1 MRKKSVKKNYIYNLM
16 FQILAIVT
24 PIITTPY
31 LARRLG
37 PSGNGIYGY
46 TISIVTY
53 FILFGS
59 LGINLY
65 AQREIAYV
73 QDNKKKRSKVFSE
86 IFILKTITMIISM
99 ICFYFFFCINGE
111 YSIYFKILLLEM
123 VANIFDISW
132 LYSGL
137 EEFKTISIRNIFIR
151 ILSVVMILTL
161 IKGPGDVNRYIF
173 IYTFTTLISSL
184 ALWLNL
190 KEYINFTTKKLNII
204 KHIKPTIALF
214 IPQIAIQ
221 VYVVLDKTML
231 GSILND
237 MNEVGY
243 YEQAQKIVKLLLTV
257 ITSAGTVMLPRIA
270 KEFADNNMDKIHAYM
285 RKTFNF
291 TFLLASPLI
300 FGIIVVSNRF
310 VPLFFGTGYG
320 PVIPIMCSMSII
332 ILFIGLST
340 VIGTQ
345 YLLPLKKQKEY
356 TISVII
362 GAIVNLVL
370 NFLLISKFKSMGA
383 CIGTIVA
390 EFTVTSVQLYYVRD
404 KFKITELLS
413 LAKNY
418 IFAGIIM
425 FIACYFVG
433 IYVPRRLITV
443 ICQVSTGIIVYFGV
457 LLLIRDK
464 FVIQYTKIGLNY
476 IKRLF
481 KK

>member
-16 FQILAIVT
+16 FQILAIIT

-86 IFILKTITMIISM
+86 IFLLKSLTMIISM
-99 ICFYFFFCINGE
+99 ICFYFIFCINGE
-111 YSIYFKILLLEM
+111 YAIYFKILLLEM
-123 VANIFDISW
+123 LANIFDISW
-132 LYSGL
+132 LYAGI

-151 ILSVVMILTL
+151 LLSVTMILTL

-190 KEYINFTTKKLNII
+190 RKYVDFTTKKLNLI
-204 KHIKPTIALF
+204 KHIKPTITLF
-214 IPQIAIQ
+214 VPQIAIQ
-221 VYVVLDKTML
+221 IYVVLDKTMI

-237 MNEVGY
+237 MNEVCY
-243 YEQAQKIVKLLLTV
+243 YEQAQKIVKILLTI
-257 ITSAGTVMLPRIA
+257 ITSIGTVMLPRIA
-270 KEFADNNMDKIHAYM
+270 KEFANNNMKTIHAYM
-285 RKTFNF
+285 KKTFNF
-291 TFLLASPLI
+291 TFLIAFPLI

-310 VPLFFGTGYG
+310 VPLFFGSGYEK
-320 PVIPIMCSMSII
+320 VIPIMCLMSMI
-332 ILFIGLST
+332 ILFIGLSN
-340 VIGTQ
+340 VIGNQ

-356 TISVII
+356 TISVIV
-362 GAIVNLVL
+362 GAIVNLIL
-370 NFLLISKFKSMGA
+370 NFLLIYPMKSIGA
-383 CIGTIVA
+383 CIATVLA
-390 EFTVTSVQLYYVRD
+390 ELTVTSIQLYFVRD
-404 KFKITELLS
+404 TFKIRELLKIS
-413 LAKNY
+413 KNY
-418 IFAGIIM
+418 LFAGIIM
-425 FIACYFVG
+425 FIACYIVG
-433 IYVPRRLITV
+433 IYVPRRLITI

>member
-1 MRKKSVKKNYIYNLM
+1 MKKKSVKKNYIYNLM
-16 FQILAIVT
+16 FQILAIIT
-24 PIITTPY
+24 PIITTPH

-99 ICFYFFFCINGE
+99 ICFYLIFCINGQ
-111 YSIYFKILLLEM
+111 YAVYFQILLLEM

-151 ILSVVMILTL
+151 LLSVTMILTL
-161 IKGPGDVNRYIF
+161 IKGPNDVHRYIF

-190 KEYINFTTKKLNII
+190 KKYAVFTTKKLNLK
-204 KHIKPTIALF
+204 KHIKPAIALF
-214 IPQIAIQ
+214 VPQIAVQ
-221 VYVVLDKTML
+221 VYVVLDKTMI

-243 YEQAQKIVKLLLTV
+243 YEQAQKVIKILLTV
-257 ITSAGTVMLPRIA
+257 ITSVGTVMMPRIA
-270 KEFADNNMDKIHAYM
+270 KEFADNNTERIKAYM
-285 RKTFNF
+285 KKTFNF
-291 TFLLASPLI
+291 MFLFAFPLL
-300 FGIIVVSNRF
+300 FGIIVVSHKF
-310 VPLFFGTGYG
+310 VPLFFGLGYDD
-320 PVIPIMCSMSII
+320 VIPILCLMSSV
-332 ILFIGLST
+332 ILFIGISN
-340 VIGTQ
+340 VVGVQ

-356 TISVII
+356 TISVVT
-362 GAIVNLVL
+362 GAIVNLIL
-370 NFLLISKFKSMGA
+370 NFILISNLKSIGA
-383 CIGTIVA
+383 CIATVVA
-390 EFTVTSVQLYYVRD
+390 EAAVTGVQLYFVRD
-404 KFKITELLS
+404 TFKLKDLIIS
-413 LAKNY
+413 SKNY
-418 IFAGIIM
+418 FFAGIVM

-433 IYVPRRLITV
+433 LYVPGRMVTI
-443 ICQVSTGIIVYFGV
+443 IAQVSTGIIVYFGI
-457 LLLIRDK
+457 LILIRDK
-464 FVIQYTKIGLNY
+464 FVMNYLKIGINY
-476 IKRLF
+476 IKKIL
-481 KK
+481 KH